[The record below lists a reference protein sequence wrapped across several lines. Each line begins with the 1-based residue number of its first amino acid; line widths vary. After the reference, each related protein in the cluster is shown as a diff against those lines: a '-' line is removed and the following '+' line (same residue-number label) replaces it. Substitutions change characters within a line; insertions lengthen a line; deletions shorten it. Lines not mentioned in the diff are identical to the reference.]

1 MKIGKTSGNSSN
13 RIEVQGKDAQRVAE
27 GNEECFQSR
36 LNQIECSNHEDRL
49 NELISKIT
57 AQGQKLGEKI
67 DIRELKIYKKLIA
80 EFLREAIENTNKF
93 SKQSFLDRRG
103 RHRVYALVKKI
114 NNELELLTQDVLN
127 GEKNKIRILQR
138 LDDIR
143 GLVLD
148 IIL

>member
-1 MKIGKTSGNSSN
+1 LKIGETPGNPSG
-13 RIEVQGKDAQRVAE
+13 RIGAQEKNAQRAAE
-27 GNEECFQSR
+27 GNEACFRSR
-36 LNQIECSNHEDRL
+36 LNQVECSNHEDKL

-57 AQGQKLGEKI
+57 VQGQKLGEKI

-80 EFLREAIENTNKF
+80 EFLGEAIKNTNKF

-103 RHRVYALVKKI
+103 RHRVYAIVKKI
-114 NNELELLTQDVLN
+114 NNELELLTRDILN
-127 GEKNKIRILQR
+127 GEKDKIRILQR

-148 IIL
+148 IIM

>member
-13 RIEVQGKDAQRVAE
+13 RIELQGKDAQKVAE
-27 GNEECFQSR
+27 GNGECFQSR
-36 LNQIECSNHEDRL
+36 LSQVESSNHEDRL
-49 NELISKIT
+49 NELIGKIT